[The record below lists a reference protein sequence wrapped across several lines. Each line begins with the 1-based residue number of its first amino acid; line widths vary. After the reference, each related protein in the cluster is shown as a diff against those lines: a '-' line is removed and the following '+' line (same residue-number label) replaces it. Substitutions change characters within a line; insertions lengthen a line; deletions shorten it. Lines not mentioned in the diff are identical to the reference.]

1 MIKHIFRISLGI
13 VLIIIGIIGI
23 FLPLIPGILLIFLGI
38 SVMLENNPKVFF
50 REIAA
55 KAKEKYQKRYVKEEE
70 KL

>member
-1 MIKHIFRISLGI
+1 MGI

-38 SVMLENNPKVFF
+38 SVMLEKNPKVFF